1 MLSVKDFLKKYT
13 TISNNFIDD
22 FFELYDNNSVNT
34 DFLLDA
40 DVICK
45 WLNIRKDTIK
55 KLLKHS
61 YNKNIDYII
70 ERIKKKKVL
79 EVEQH

>member
-40 DVICK
+40 DVI
-45 WLNIRKDTIK
+45 
-55 KLLKHS
+55 H
-61 YNKNIDYII
+61 
-70 ERIKKKKVL
+70 
-79 EVEQH
+79 